1 MLRIKTY
8 ARPQTLQEAWELC
21 QKKGSVVLGGMLWL
35 KMQSRAVTTA
45 IDLQD
50 LDLDQIEETKKEYR
64 IGAMVTLR
72 DLETHAGLN
81 ALTHGAMA
89 DSVKHIV
96 GVQFRNVAT
105 LGGSI
110 WGRFGFSDVLTLFMA
125 MGARVE
131 LYQGGVMTVEEFAA
145 RPRTEQD
152 LLVRVIVS
160 RTPMK
165 AVYLSQRNNATDFP
179 VLTCALCERGGEVTC
194 AVGARPAQAVCL
206 KGLPDDPEEAAEV
219 AVSEL
224 HFGSNLRAGAEY
236 RSRICRVLVRR
247 GMTALLEQE
256 D

>member
-1 MLRIKTY
+1 
-8 ARPQTLQEAWELC
+8 
-21 QKKGSVVLGGMLWL
+21 
-35 KMQSRAVTTA
+35 
-45 IDLQD
+45 
-50 LDLDQIEETKKEYR
+50 
-64 IGAMVTLR
+64 MVTLR

-152 LLVRVIVS
+152 LLVRVIVP

-206 KGLPDDPEEAAEV
+206 KGLPDNPEEAAEV